1 MPYPTGKK
9 VAIIGADAASL
20 AAGAHLALLG
30 HKPVVFT
37 AQSDIPGCDGLERLG
52 VEIVAEYPL
61 GPGVCAATFLAH
73 GFDAVLVGSEAATE
87 NMAADGKGV
96 FTCGDAGEQTAV
108 ALDAYLQDNTSTW
121 VRLGRIAK
129 MQRSPKS

>member
-9 VAIIGADAASL
+9 VAIIGADPASL

-37 AQSDIPGCDGLERLG
+37 VQSDVPGCDGLERLG
-52 VEIVAEYPL
+52 VEIVAEYTL
-61 GPGVCAATFLAH
+61 GPGISAATFLGN
-73 GFDAVLVGSEAATE
+73 GFDAVLIGSEAANK

-96 FTCGDAGEQTAV
+96 FTCGDAGEQTATT
-108 ALDAYLQDNTSTW
+108 LDAYLKDNISTW
-121 VRLGRIAK
+121 VMLAQIAK